1 MNQLNIEKKYH
12 NLLKIWYFYFLFQP
26 HLNKIGSKSNQIMNQ
41 LNRIKNKTICS
52 KFDFLFF
59 FLFQP
64 ELEEIKKK

>member
-1 MNQLNIEKKYH
+1 LVLFAENI
-12 NLLKIWYFYFLFQP
+12 
-26 HLNKIGSKSNQIMNQ
+26 NKIGSKSNQIMNQ
-41 LNRIKNKTICS
+41 LNQIKNKTICS